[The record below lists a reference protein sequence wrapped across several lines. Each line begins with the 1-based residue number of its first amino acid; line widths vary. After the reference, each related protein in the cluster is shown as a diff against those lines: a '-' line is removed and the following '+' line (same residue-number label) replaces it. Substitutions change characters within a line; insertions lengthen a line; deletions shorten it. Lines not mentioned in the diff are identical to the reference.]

1 MNYVYM
7 YSICIMIDI
16 EANKQML
23 IFIPKAR
30 DRTKQQ
36 FDIFFGN
43 SRRRNR
49 EGQAL
54 EARGCIIF

>member
-7 YSICIMIDI
+7 YSICMIDI

-36 FDIFFGN
+36 FDFF
-43 SRRRNR
+43 R
-49 EGQAL
+49 
-54 EARGCIIF
+54 